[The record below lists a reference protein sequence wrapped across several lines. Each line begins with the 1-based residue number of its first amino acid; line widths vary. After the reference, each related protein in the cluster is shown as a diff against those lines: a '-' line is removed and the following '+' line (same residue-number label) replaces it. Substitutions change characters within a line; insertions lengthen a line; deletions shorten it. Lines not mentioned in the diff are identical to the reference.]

1 MLLSKLFLTDS
12 DNSPIKHFHSES
24 LLRLFP
30 AHGYRVAEEEL
41 RKGCTK
47 TSFQIEKCRRSLMSA
62 RDTSQC
68 HQMCASVHVNGN
80 IAMTGNMVVRDE
92 RFFTRDK
99 NPVMRPHLIP
109 QCSPVIRFISAKIKT
124 NLRCLCNCHDN
135 LTFVVWRP
143 ILCNHRGR

>member
-1 MLLSKLFLTDS
+1 MLPSKLLLTDS
-12 DNSPIKHFHSES
+12 GNSPIKHFHSES

-47 TSFQIEKCRRSLMSA
+47 TSFQIQKCHRSLKSP
-62 RDTSQC
+62 RKTSQC
-68 HQMCASVHVNGN
+68 HQRCASVHANGN

-109 QCSPVIRFISAKIKT
+109 HCSPVIRLYFCKDQNKPE
-124 NLRCLCNCHDN
+124 
-135 LTFVVWRP
+135 RP
-143 ILCNHRGR
+143 V